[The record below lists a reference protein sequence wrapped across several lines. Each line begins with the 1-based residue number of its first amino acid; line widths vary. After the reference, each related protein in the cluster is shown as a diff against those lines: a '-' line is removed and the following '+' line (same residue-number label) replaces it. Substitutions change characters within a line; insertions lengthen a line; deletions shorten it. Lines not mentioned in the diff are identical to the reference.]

1 MRSSGVGDRT
11 MWWNAERANAVTGGI
26 WMIGLGVL
34 IATGFWWPG
43 ILFLVGIT
51 AIVEGS
57 ARGGGW
63 QPIHGGL
70 WMLLFACWAMMR
82 FNITVLFV
90 AMGVYAIIAAMITPN
105 PFRKPYVDQTLE

>member
-1 MRSSGVGDRT
+1 
-11 MWWNAERANAVTGGI
+11 MWWTVERANAVTGGI
-26 WMIGLGVL
+26 WLIGLGVL
-34 IATGFWWPG
+34 MATGFWWPG

-57 ARGGGW
+57 ARGAGW

-70 WMLLFACWAMMR
+70 LMLLLTCWALLR
-82 FNITVLFV
+82 FSIIALLV
-90 AMGVYAIIAAMITPN
+90 AMGFYVIIAALIKPN